1 MGGRR
6 ARRSDDPA
14 IVGALFVDKPAGMTS
29 HDVVGRVRRALG
41 VRRVGHAGTLD
52 PMATGVLVIGVGPIT
67 RLLGIVGAH
76 DKEYTATIRLGA
88 STTTDDREGD
98 VVAVAD
104 PGALVALSDSAIEG
118 AVGEF
123 IGTIAQRPSSV
134 SAVKIDGKRAYQR
147 VREGQDVELPE
158 REVSISAFDVLGIER
173 GEGFVDV
180 QVRVECSAGTY
191 IRALARDLGAGLGVG
206 GHLTALCRTRSGGV
220 RVEECRS
227 IDEVGIDA
235 LVTPADFARRE
246 LPTVT
251 IDGDQA
257 VKVRHG
263 IRLDISA
270 MDIAV
275 VNQSPLAVIGPS
287 DDLVAVAE
295 VSGGHLSYLAVL
307 PPVVGSADRG

>member
-1 MGGRR
+1 MGGRK
-6 ARRSDDPA
+6 ARRGDDPA

-158 REVSISAFDVLGIER
+158 REVSVSAFDVLGIER

-206 GHLTALCRTRSGGV
+206 GHLTALRRTRSGGV
-220 RVEECRS
+220 RVAECRS

-263 IRLDISA
+263 IRLDVSA
-270 MDIAV
+270 MDVAV

-295 VSGGHLSYLAVL
+295 VSDGQLSYLAVL
-307 PPVVGSADRG
+307 PRADPG